1 MKRAGYP
8 LERWRETI
16 SGAYEGR
23 VPLDD
28 AAVRGAVEGTVA
40 ALDCGDLRVAEPQGA
55 ADGTG
60 PREWTV
66 NGWIQ
71 QSR

>member
-1 MKRAGYP
+1 MTRAGYP

-23 VPLDD
+23 VAVDD

-40 ALDCGDLRVAEPQGA
+40 ALSSARRSNALSIAGCSVL
-55 ADGTG
+55 
-60 PREWTV
+60 
-66 NGWIQ
+66 N
-71 QSR
+71 